1 MLRGLF
7 WIIICGFGLLL
18 PLGNQGQAHE
28 AQLDFVD
35 QGQHFR
41 LSLSEVGFD
50 GIDPTTLERDRFY
63 EWLERNVEKRVN
75 QKSRSAYFK
84 EGRVRPHRIGR
95 KVNRASI
102 DHMLDLI
109 HFYMNRPIALPVH
122 QFLPKLTTEQCF
134 RLKQKQL
141 ASYTTWF
148 NPRNRNRSHNIL
160 LSTKAIDHWIV
171 QPGEEFSF
179 NRVVGQRT
187 PERGYREAKVIVRG
201 EFSEG
206 IGGGICQTS
215 STLFNSVDQAGLE
228 ITRRYSHSRR
238 VTYVPK
244 RRDAAV
250 SWGGLDFCFRNQLNE
265 PVVIVPEVMKGRL
278 TISIYG
284 PETILYQPRR
294 VPKLEKKGI
303 EED

>member
-7 WIIICGFGLLL
+7 WIIICGFGLLW
-18 PLGNQGQAHE
+18 PLGNQGQANGGE
-28 AQLDFVD
+28 LDFVD
-35 QGQHFR
+35 QGRHYR

-50 GIDPTTLERDRFY
+50 GIDPTTLQRDRFY
-63 EWLERNVEKRVN
+63 QWLARNVEKRVN
-75 QKSRSAYFK
+75 QNPRSAYFK
-84 EGRVRPHRIGR
+84 EGRVRPHLMGR
-95 KVNRASI
+95 KVDRAAI

-109 HFYMNRPIALPVH
+109 HLYMNRPIVLPVN
-122 QFLPKLTTEQCF
+122 QRLPKLTTEQCQ
-134 RLKQKQL
+134 RLMQKRL

-148 NPRNRNRSHNIL
+148 NPRNKNRSHNIL

-171 QPGEEFSF
+171 LPGEEFSF

-187 PERGYREAKVIVRG
+187 TKRGYRQAKVIVRG

-215 STLFNSVDQAGLE
+215 STLFNSVDKAGLE

-244 RRDAAV
+244 QRDAAV

-265 PVVIVPEVMKGRL
+265 PVVIVPDLYHGRL

-284 PETILYQPRR
+284 PNTILYQPRK
-294 VPKLEKKGI
+294 VPNLAKQGI
-303 EED
+303 VEG